1 MHPPGTS
8 CCQAVQFTPTCMLGY
23 QACAVCMAQVELQT
37 ARQKV
42 VLYDTAAAPLPLMG
56 PGHHH
61 DFMVQHDI
69 KELGMH
75 TLVCSAVYTAADGE
89 RRYFPEN
96 FKFSSTN
103 PLMVKT
109 KVKST
114 DQKIPCCLNVT
125 ILCLLTCFTAI
136 ALHSIAKTSM
146 L

>member
-1 MHPPGTS
+1 MQENKPMQHG
-8 CCQAVQFTPTCMLGY
+8 QM
-23 QACAVCMAQVELQT
+23 QVELQT

-75 TLVCSAVYTAADGE
+75 TLICSAVYTAADGE

-96 FKFSSTN
+96 FKFSSAN

-109 KVKST
+109 KVICIDLHCNYCLVKHDDTNSKHVLAKAFVYAPPCDSASRKCCIPAAHST
-114 DQKIPCCLNVT
+114 NRP
-125 ILCLLTCFTAI
+125 
-136 ALHSIAKTSM
+136 
-146 L
+146 